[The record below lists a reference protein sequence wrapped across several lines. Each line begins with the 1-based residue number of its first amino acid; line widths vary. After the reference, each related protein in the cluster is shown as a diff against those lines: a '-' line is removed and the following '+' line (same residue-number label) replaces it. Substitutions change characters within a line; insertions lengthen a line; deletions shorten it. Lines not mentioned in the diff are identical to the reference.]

1 MAIIQISLDEG
12 EDGNPM
18 EIANTIVRS
27 YVGSRFDPKDEELL
41 RMRQG
46 ELAQIANH
54 IQTYLEY
61 NCPGYLRR
69 V

>member
-12 EDGNPM
+12 EDANPM
-18 EIANTIVRS
+18 EIANAIVKA
-27 YVGSRFDPKDEELL
+27 YVGNKFDPKDGELL

-46 ELAQIANH
+46 ELAQIAEH
-54 IQTYLEY
+54 IQTYLTY

-69 V
+69 G

>member
-1 MAIIQISLDEG
+1 MAIIQICLDEG

-18 EIANTIVRS
+18 EIANAIVKA
-27 YVGSRFDPKDEELL
+27 YVGNKFDPRDEEWFRL
-41 RMRQG
+41 RQG